1 MKRAS
6 IIGLILVTSLYAA
19 ETSGPRSPM
28 AVKARRVYEQQ
39 LNWTNGEFEQALKAA
54 REKRDAAEKS
64 HRAEYV
70 ATLKRALD
78 VALQAKDLEE
88 SNRISAAIKGAEQ
101 PIAASDAAPPAGTW
115 LCRMAKSDGEEYT
128 WEMATKGMMLVDL
141 AWIDKHGNRNAH
153 SPARQ
158 HELVPQADGS
168 FRMNQG
174 GWGHTLLTFA
184 GGKVFVERYEKRNG
198 GFESGVGSAP
208 LKSAD
213 RVGRE

>member
-39 LNWTNGEFEQALKAA
+39 LNWTNGEFEQTMKAA

-101 PIAASDAAPPAGTW
+101 PIAASDAVPPAGTW
-115 LCRMAKSDGEEYT
+115 LCRMAKSDDVWFT
-128 WEMATKGMMLVDL
+128 WEFSIKGTTLTDI
-141 AWIDKHGNRNAH
+141 AWIDKRDTRHPHATV
-153 SPARQ
+153 RQ
-158 HELVPQADGS
+158 HELLRQADGS
-168 FRMNQG
+168 FKMDQG
-174 GWGHTLLTFA
+174 GWGHTVITFV
-184 GGKVFVERYEKRNG
+184 GDKVFIEGHRQNG
-198 GFESGVGSAP
+198 DFAYGVGQS
-208 LKSAD
+208 KSTARARRD
-213 RVGRE
+213 